1 MITIAEENF
10 AIALQIAITAL
21 ENDVTSETIKRELGF
36 TEEQLN
42 ELYETMSNDLAMLTT
57 YS

>member
-21 ENDVTSETIKRELGF
+21 ENDMTSETIKRELGF

-42 ELYETMSNDLAMLTT
+42 ELYETMSNDFAMLKT

>member
-1 MITIAEENF
+1 MIRIAEENF

-21 ENDVTSETIKRELGF
+21 ENDMTSETIKRELGF

-42 ELYETMSNDLAMLTT
+42 ELYETMSNDLAMLKT

>member
-10 AIALQIAITAL
+10 AIALQIAIAAL

>member
-1 MITIAEENF
+1 MIRIAEENF

-42 ELYETMSNDLAMLTT
+42 ELYETMSNDLAMLKT

>member
-1 MITIAEENF
+1 MIRIAEENF

-21 ENDVTSETIKRELGF
+21 ENDMTSETIKRELGF

-42 ELYETMSNDLAMLTT
+42 ELYETMSNDFAMLKT

>member
-10 AIALQIAITAL
+10 AIALQIAIAAL

-42 ELYETMSNDLAMLTT
+42 ELYETMSNDLAMLKT

>member
-1 MITIAEENF
+1 MIKIAEENF

-21 ENDVTSETIKRELGF
+21 ENDMTSETIKRELGF

-42 ELYETMSNDLAMLTT
+42 ELYETMSNDLAMLKT

>member
-10 AIALQIAITAL
+10 AIALQIAIAAL

-42 ELYETMSNDLAMLTT
+42 ELYETMSTDLAMLTT

>member
-1 MITIAEENF
+1 MIRIAEENF

-21 ENDVTSETIKRELGF
+21 ENDMTSETIKRELGF

-42 ELYETMSNDLAMLTT
+42 ELYETMSTDLAMLTT

>member
-10 AIALQIAITAL
+10 AIALQIAIAAL

-42 ELYETMSNDLAMLTT
+42 ELYETMSNDFAMLKT

>member
-21 ENDVTSETIKRELGF
+21 ENDMTSETIKRELGF

-42 ELYETMSNDLAMLTT
+42 ELYETMSNDLAMLKT

>member
-1 MITIAEENF
+1 MITVAEENF

-21 ENDVTSETIKRELGF
+21 ENDMTSETIKRELGF
-36 TEEQLN
+36 TEEQLT

>member
-1 MITIAEENF
+1 MIRIAEENF

-21 ENDVTSETIKRELGF
+21 ENDMISETIKRELGF

-42 ELYETMSNDLAMLTT
+42 ELYETMSNDLAMLKT